1 MSQLFFCERFRTS
14 CCISRTIFKKPTI
27 LTENVSFL
35 KIVGEIQHTTTS
47 TETFTENLLRHN
59 FALHFTSYLSIALSK
74 ILPHSKTIKNAKKL
88 SVFGENDSRRLSNF
102 LQTHIFWKFDHISRT
117 YNQINYRNIWFAK
130 VAIILIM
137 MHVKYKCL
145 FDIFFEKIPHHNAVE
160 QSRGNKNRLKT
171 YIFTYNIW

>member
-88 SVFGENDSRRLSNF
+88 LVFGENDSHRLSNF
-102 LQTHIFWKFDHISRT
+102 LQIHIVSNFDHISRIC
-117 YNQINYRNIWFAK
+117 NQINYSNIWFPK
-130 VAIILIM
+130 VIIILIM
-137 MHVKYKCL
+137 TAQVL
-145 FDIFFEKIPHHNAVE
+145 FLNVFSEKEPHLNAIECSVESKHQHIFLLFP
-160 QSRGNKNRLKT
+160 
-171 YIFTYNIW
+171 